1 LSEHRESRRL
11 KAELMKYSK
20 LMYDL
25 RLACG
30 PGGNTSARLPGS
42 KVMYVKPS
50 GLSFADLEPDD
61 FVAVDI
67 DTLEK
72 IGGKLKPTSEVALHA
87 ACYASRKDVNSVFH
101 AHPAAC
107 IALSAVGQSLD
118 VPMYP
123 DHVVYLGRPS
133 FIPYVTPT
141 TRDLAEKVR
150 RSIGKSNCILMRN
163 HGVVCVGSTVKE
175 AFYRAELLEESA
187 KIILYSKLLGKAR
200 VLSGKEVRAI
210 ESLRSEAYRKGIL
223 RRHRR

>member
-1 LSEHRESRRL
+1 LSGLSESRGLR
-11 KAELMKYSK
+11 AELMKYSK

-42 KVMYVKPS
+42 NVMYVKPS
-50 GLSFADLEPDD
+50 GLSFADLKPDD

-67 DTLEK
+67 GTLEK
-72 IGGKLKPTSEVALHA
+72 VGGKLKPTSEVALHA

-107 IALSAVGQSLD
+107 IALSAVGQGLD
-118 VPMYP
+118 VPIYP

-133 FIPYVTPT
+133 TIPYVTPT
-141 TRDLAEKVR
+141 TRELAERVR
-150 RSIGKSNCILMRN
+150 RGIGKNNCILMRN

-175 AFYRAELLEESA
+175 AFYRTELLEESA

-200 VLSGKEVRAI
+200 ILSGREVRAI
-210 ESLRSEAYRKGIL
+210 EGLKSEAYRKGIL
-223 RRHRR
+223 GRHNR

>member
-1 LSEHRESRRL
+1 LSESNESKL
-11 KAELMKYSK
+11 KAELTKFSK

-42 KVMYVKPS
+42 NVMYVKPS

-61 FVAVDI
+61 FVAVNI

-72 IGGKLKPTSEVALHA
+72 VSGKLKPTSEVALHA
-87 ACYASRKDVNSVFH
+87 ACYSSRKDVNAVFH

-107 IALSAVGQSLD
+107 IALGAVGQSLD

-123 DHVVYLGRPS
+123 DHVIYVGKPT
-133 FIPYVTPT
+133 FIRYVTPT
-141 TRDLAEKVR
+141 TRDLAERVR
-150 RSIGKSNCILMRN
+150 RCIGKSNCVLMQN
-163 HGVVCVGSTVKE
+163 HGVVCVGASVKE

-187 KIILYSKLLGKAR
+187 KIIIYSKIMGKAR
-200 VLSGKEVRAI
+200 ILSDKEIRTL
-210 ESLRSEAYRKGIL
+210 EGLSSEAYRKRIL
-223 RRHRR
+223 RHSH